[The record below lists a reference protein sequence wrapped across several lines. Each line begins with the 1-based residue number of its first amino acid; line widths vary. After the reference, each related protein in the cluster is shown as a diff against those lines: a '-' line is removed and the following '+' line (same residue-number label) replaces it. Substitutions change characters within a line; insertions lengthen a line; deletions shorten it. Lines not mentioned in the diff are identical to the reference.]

1 MIPPRVLAII
11 GDLRKGFVIFL
22 VVAVKEVEGEKESN
36 GYEGEKIE
44 KFMREE
50 QIPTTGKKLPD

>member
-1 MIPPRVLAII
+1 
-11 GDLRKGFVIFL
+11 VIFL